1 MDNQIEIPSSI
12 IINKCSAELKNEI
25 LKYAGENSIKI
36 DKLCLMMDG
45 IMADLHRMRADYYAQ
60 TMADIVETLQQ
71 SNKVGGEINEFNQSV
86 QQDNVGELSE

>member
-12 IINKCSAELKNEI
+12 IINKCSTELKNEI

-60 TMADIVETLQQ
+60 TMADMFKSKLCFAYSSQEKKSFYHYQ
-71 SNKVGGEINEFNQSV
+71 SPIH
-86 QQDNVGELSE
+86 